1 MNEPTSPDFTG
12 CVAHYT
18 KSEYLES
25 ILGNQRVRLS
35 KIGNF
40 SDPRENSISWL
51 DTTGTAT
58 ALERD
63 LKSKIQM
70 YLKIICCVSQYQ
82 NHTLGR
88 CTIESEIY
96 GRPRMWSQYGDNN
109 KGFCIIINTK
119 LLTERIGEA
128 LNTKGHLKYGKVEY
142 HEWLHLVNGGISL
155 DQLEAIN
162 VLNNSE
168 NLFSALNQNENLTS
182 IFFKKSIDWKDE
194 CEHRWLAYHPSENDL
209 FINLT
214 GLINGV
220 VLGIEFPKNQF
231 SQARLYCKKSKIPLY
246 ALNYQHPKYQ
256 ILKI

>member
-18 KSEYLES
+18 KLEHLAN
-25 ILGNQRVRLS
+25 ILEDQRVLLS

-51 DTTGTAT
+51 DTTGTNS
-58 ALERD
+58 ALECEI
-63 LKSKIQM
+63 KSKIQM
-70 YLKIICCVSQYQ
+70 YLKILCCVSQHE
-82 NHTLGR
+82 NPTLGR
-88 CTIESEIY
+88 CNIESEIY
-96 GRPRMWSQYGDNN
+96 GRPRMWAQYGDNS
-109 KGFCIIINTK
+109 KGFCIILNIK

-128 LNTKGHLKYGKVEY
+128 LSTKGHLKSGKVEY
-142 HEWLHLVNGGISL
+142 PEWIHQVNGGISL
-155 DQLEAIN
+155 DQAEGIN

-220 VLGIEFPKNQF
+220 VLGIEFPKNQY
-231 SQARLYCKKSKIPLY
+231 SQARLYCKKSEIPLY